1 MQSVFDLPIIPENEP
16 ARLAALDRYH
26 LLDNAPA
33 GAFNHIAAMAV
44 RMFDVPVA
52 LVNLVGADTVLTTG
66 AVGEIAAG
74 TQIPRGISLCSLA
87 VLRPE
92 PLVFEN
98 ALQEP
103 CLLVNP
109 MVTDHFGLRFY
120 AAAPITTSDGYLIG
134 AVCLIDKKPRTFT
147 AGEQKVLAGLAQIV
161 MEDLEARFRRIPPST
176 TPTA

>member
-1 MQSVFDLPIIPENEP
+1 MQSIFDLPIIPENEP

-44 RMFDVPVA
+44 RMFDVPIA

-66 AVGEIAAG
+66 AEGEIAAG
-74 TQIPRGISLCSLA
+74 TVTPRDMTLCSLA

-92 PLVFEN
+92 PLVFED
-98 ALQEP
+98 ALKEP
-103 CLLVNP
+103 CLLANP
-109 MVTDHFGLRFY
+109 MVTDGFGLRFY

-134 AVCLIDKKPRTFT
+134 AVCLVDKTPRTFT
-147 AGEQKVLAGLAQIV
+147 AGEQKILAGLAQIV
-161 MEDLEARFRRIPPST
+161 MEEIEARDQRPTPPT